1 MCAYAFHL
9 QLPHRNPKKVSRQ
22 SENKFVAQNMIVLN
36 DNRSNNIAG
45 HILRATALIGEK
57 ATGIIT
63 SEKNYHLA
71 VNCLEC
77 LIIVTGMW
85 LFVCTTQT
93 AADGQPSLVPAV
105 SHSSGLQFSFSD
117 GGSLPLHEVCDITSQ
132 ENVCEFHY

>member
-1 MCAYAFHL
+1 
-9 QLPHRNPKKVSRQ
+9 
-22 SENKFVAQNMIVLN
+22 MIVLN